1 LNSLFKFC
9 CYKEKTAVLNLR
21 DHSTLLRTFNK
32 FFDQS
37 NVQKSLIGCIFI
49 SAAIATG
56 FVSAVRAEESADLKQ
71 KLQSLQPTLETTGA
85 IAQAS
90 TTDRQSGSLEDGVY
104 LYGQSQEPNE
114 IGSAYLV
121 FESRDGKIIGGF
133 YMPHSSFDCVHGS
146 LEANELAM
154 TVVDSYSQEAHP
166 YAIALEQTSTV
177 AGSAATDDINL
188 EGFHPITEI
197 SETDE
202 NVLSVCVNNYQE
214 QVWH

>member
-1 LNSLFKFC
+1 M
-9 CYKEKTAVLNLR
+9 LNLR

-32 FFDQS
+32 FISQS

-56 FVSAVRAEESADLKQ
+56 LVSAVRAEESADVKQ
-71 KLQSLQPTLETTGA
+71 KLQSLQSPLETTGA

-90 TTDRQSGSLEDGVY
+90 AADRPSSSLEDGVY

-121 FESRDGKIIGGF
+121 FESRDGNIIGGF

-166 YAIALEQTSTV
+166 YAIALEQSSTV
-177 AGSAATDDINL
+177 AGTGAASDINL
-188 EGFHPITEI
+188 EGFHPIAEL
-197 SETDE
+197 SETDQ
-202 NVLSVCVNNYQE
+202 NVLSVCVNNYQD
-214 QVWH
+214 QVWQ